1 MKKFISILIIMV
13 LVLSLSAFASSVRT
27 FEASTKE
34 ELDEKVNSFI
44 KGKTVKQI
52 SYTIG
57 QTSNLATE
65 FIFNV
70 QNLQIVYSCMVLYEE
85 DK

>member
-1 MKKFISILIIMV
+1 MKNFVLIIIIMV
-13 LVLSLSAFASSVRT
+13 LGLSSSVFASSVRT

-34 ELDEKVNSFI
+34 ELDQKVNSFI

-57 QTSNLATE
+57 QTSNVATE

-70 QNLQIVYSCMVLYEE
+70 QNLQVIYSCMVLYEE
-85 DK
+85 GK